1 MKAKKVLFTVISVPI
16 AHKTWWAYHWQRDRK
31 LEKQQEIKERTDK
44 IRMPVLDIED
54 VTLIDCTDS
63 EEFMR
68 RWQYRPV
75 RVKGVLDNEQE
86 ITI

>member
-1 MKAKKVLFTVISVPI
+1 
-16 AHKTWWAYHWQRDRK
+16 
-31 LEKQQEIKERTDK
+31 
-44 IRMPVLDIED
+44 MPVLDIED

-63 EEFMR
+63 DEFMR